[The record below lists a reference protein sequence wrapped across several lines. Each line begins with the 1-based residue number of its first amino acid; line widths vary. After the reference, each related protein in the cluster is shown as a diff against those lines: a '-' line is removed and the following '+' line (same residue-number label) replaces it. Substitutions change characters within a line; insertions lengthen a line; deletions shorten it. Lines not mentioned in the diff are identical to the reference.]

1 MTTHGTSQNCVISGP
16 SAKNIQSQPACSQQ
30 PPFSQV
36 YPHHLAKSGL
46 IFRYLVARENNESAA
61 PVAFAHFRYDMD
73 YDDEVL
79 YVYEIQGLVA
89 HKIDKITCSQ
99 RVT

>member
-1 MTTHGTSQNCVISGP
+1 MVRPRTAYFLGLPLKIINRNQQ
-16 SAKNIQSQPACSQQ
+16 SAAYIP
-30 PPFSQV
+30 
-36 YPHHLAKSGL
+36 LAKSTL

-79 YVYEIQGLVA
+79 YVYEIQGLPE
-89 HKIDKITCSQ
+89 HKIALLVVSELLESHHTEIF
-99 RVT
+99 

>member
-1 MTTHGTSQNCVISGP
+1 MVRPRTAYFLGLLLKIINRNQQ
-16 SAKNIQSQPACSQQ
+16 SAAYIP
-30 PPFSQV
+30 
-36 YPHHLAKSGL
+36 LAKSTL

-89 HKIDKITCSQ
+89 HKNNKIACSQ

>member
-1 MTTHGTSQNCVISGP
+1 MVRPRTAYFLGLLLKIINRNQQ
-16 SAKNIQSQPACSQQ
+16 SAAYIP
-30 PPFSQV
+30 
-36 YPHHLAKSGL
+36 LAKSTL

>member
-16 SAKNIQSQPACSQQ
+16 SAKNIQSQPAVS
-30 PPFSQV
+30 SLHLAV

-79 YVYEIQGLVA
+79 YVYEIQGLMA
-89 HKIDKITCSQ
+89 HKI
-99 RVT
+99 V

>member
-1 MTTHGTSQNCVISGP
+1 MVRPRTAYFLGLPLKIINRNQQ
-16 SAKNIQSQPACSQQ
+16 SAAYIPL
-30 PPFSQV
+30 V
-36 YPHHLAKSGL
+36 KSTL
-46 IFRYLVARENNESAA
+46 IFRYLVARENESAA

-89 HKIDKITCSQ
+89 HKIDKITCCQ

>member
-1 MTTHGTSQNCVISGP
+1 MVRPRTAYFLGLLLKIINRKLIRNQQ
-16 SAKNIQSQPACSQQ
+16 SAAYIP
-30 PPFSQV
+30 
-36 YPHHLAKSGL
+36 LAKSTL

-99 RVT
+99 QRVT